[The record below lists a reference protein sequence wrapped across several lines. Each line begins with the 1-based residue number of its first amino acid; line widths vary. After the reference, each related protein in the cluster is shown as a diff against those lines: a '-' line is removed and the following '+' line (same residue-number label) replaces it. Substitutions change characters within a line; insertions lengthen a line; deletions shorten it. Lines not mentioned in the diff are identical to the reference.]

1 MPLGVLS
8 SAMTLD
14 DLDADVMDVYG
25 DLNDEHAVS
34 LDRETKNELAMLA
47 AVFDADVDELV
58 RRGVHALFRSTVDTG
73 DLDFHL
79 RRGYDV
85 TYDEYLAGMTY
96 DEMTGADQYPQ
107 RDDDRRYQM

>member
-1 MPLGVLS
+1 
-8 SAMTLD
+8 MTLE
-14 DLDADVMDVYG
+14 DLDADVTDVYSG
-25 DLNDEHAVS
+25 LNDEYAAE

-47 AVFDADVDELV
+47 AVFDADVNELL
-58 RRGVHALFRSTVDTG
+58 RRGIHALFRSTVDSG

-79 RRGYDV
+79 RRAYDV

-107 RDDDRRYQM
+107 RDDERRYQM